1 MKFLSFLF
9 TSVLLMP
16 AVGMAGSI
24 SGGGGDT
31 VPANPVG
38 NAAIAE
44 ILKESRSTLLMY
56 FRNIDAGPGKWPT
69 NEGDDRRLFGGSP
82 TIYDV
87 INETVIES
95 QSSAP
100 CRDGD
105 GIEVDGSIVTTNGGI
120 CISLQRLG
128 AKLDRTNA
136 FSQTVALVAHELS
149 HKLGFNEDEAIQL
162 QKDML
167 DRLEEKNV
175 SSRAVADYVTDSSW
189 SALLA
194 ADLAQKLIDSEDLS
208 NWNSN
213 CRNANELA
221 ESYERYSDKLH
232 SVFDTYRAPVLSIYP
247 RKHQGNANAFRVKTL
262 ILRYATC
269 GQANPPLRSPVD
281 TELYARYTA
290 AFADRTE
297 MTFSEFFS
305 AFFGLPDQ
313 TNGNKVKILKVD
325 SGTAAATEATTIREY
340 LGQIRDL
347 ARDLGKPS
355 QVTIIP

>member
-9 TSVLLMP
+9 TSALMIP

-24 SGGGGDT
+24 SGGGGGT

-56 FRNIDAGPGKWPT
+56 FRSLDAGPGKAPMS
-69 NEGDDRRLFGGSP
+69 EADAKRLYEATP

-87 INETVIES
+87 INETVIEA

-105 GIEVDGSIVTTNGGI
+105 GNEVDGSIVATNGGI

-128 AKLDRTNA
+128 TKLDRTNA

-149 HKLGFNEDEAIQL
+149 HKLGFNEDEATEL

-167 DRLEEKNV
+167 DRLEESNV
-175 SSRAVADYVTDSSW
+175 SARSAADFVWGAASAITESNALAARFDFLDDSDWDSTCRLAKQLNVEFENFIRGANADSIPFSIVSSKNEANYSLRSRVWGVAFSSCGNAQPPLRDTADEKLFFFYRNAFKDRRELTVAEFQDAFWEPVRDTFASAMKIPFIDSIPVAKVEVKEIKRYLSVIRD
-189 SALLA
+189 SA
-194 ADLAQKLIDSEDLS
+194 ADL
-208 NWNSN
+208 
-213 CRNANELA
+213 
-221 ESYERYSDKLH
+221 
-232 SVFDTYRAPVLSIYP
+232 
-247 RKHQGNANAFRVKTL
+247 FRHT
-262 ILRYATC
+262 
-269 GQANPPLRSPVD
+269 
-281 TELYARYTA
+281 
-290 AFADRTE
+290 
-297 MTFSEFFS
+297 
-305 AFFGLPDQ
+305 
-313 TNGNKVKILKVD
+313 
-325 SGTAAATEATTIREY
+325 
-340 LGQIRDL
+340 
-347 ARDLGKPS
+347 